1 METKL
6 RFLDEVLAG
15 PDGSLCSSLAAQ
27 LLAAR
32 INTHMLMHKYMRE
45 CIHMHTE
52 SHRCRLME
60 AHALTSFQEGY
71 FTLAGVRHLFRGTC
85 NYAVYRITFLY
96 LFSRRKCLF
105 SCSNNNCALL
115 NNKVLH
121 CMFIQSVTPRCLWRV
136 GTVARVVLYDIRGQ

>member
-27 LLAAR
+27 LLAAH

-45 CIHMHTE
+45 CIHMHRV
-52 SHRCRLME
+52 SQMQ
-60 AHALTSFQEGY
+60 AHARTSFREGY

-85 NYAVYRITFLY
+85 NYAVYRIT
-96 LFSRRKCLF
+96 LFSLRKCLF
-105 SCSNNNCALL
+105 LCSNKSALL
-115 NNKVLH
+115 NNTVLH
-121 CMFIQSVTPRCLWRV
+121 CCMISQSVSLRCLWRV
-136 GTVARVVLYDIRGQ
+136 GTVARVVLYDIIGQ